1 MYILTNAFNNLG
13 RNKGRNI
20 LLGIIIFIL
29 ILSTTVGLVIN
40 TTTKGIIEDYKA
52 RFGSEVTLSVDF
64 DKLMAEYTPNADG
77 RTFLSTAPKISPEK
91 YVAFA
96 DSECLKTYHM
106 NMLAGIVFENLKAVD
121 EQANEGMGSIGGGNG
136 DYISP
141 TAKLLGYTDPNDM
154 PDFANGLR
162 KMIEGTLYQ
171 GKNECIVSSDFADLN
186 QLGVGDTFVVKDTKS
201 KKTIA
206 LKVAGIY
213 ADATEAKKELPASF
227 FSMEGSYGNRRN
239 EIFVNI
245 DTVSGNFDI
254 SGLTVNAEYELK
266 SPDLVQDFEKELRD
280 KGLPDAYNVETDEA
294 SYNKIV
300 APVIGLSKIS
310 MTFVWVILV
319 VGSMILLLITTMAIR
334 ERKYEIGVLRAMGL
348 KKEKISVM
356 FVAETVMITVLCLG
370 LGLGIGNAVSQPV
383 ADSLIASQVEAI
395 AGSAKGDMQFSGS
408 ISTEES
414 NTSASA
420 SNVQPLSE
428 IDVSLTSEASLQ
440 IALIALAL
448 ALLSSATGVIFI
460 TKYEPMKILSERN

>member
-1 MYILTNAFNNLG
+1 MYILTNALKNLG

-40 TTTKGIIEDYKA
+40 TTTKGIIEDYRT
-52 RFGSEVTLSVDF
+52 RFGSEVTLSIDF
-64 DKLMAEYTPNADG
+64 DKLMAEYKPSADG
-77 RTFLSTAPKISPEK
+77 KTFLSAAPKISPEK

-96 DSECLKTYHM
+96 DSECLKTYRM
-106 NMLAGIVFENLKAVD
+106 NMLAGIVFEDLKAVD
-121 EQANEGMGSIGGGNG
+121 EQANEGMGSLGGGNG
-136 DYISP
+136 DYIPP
-141 TAKLLGYTDPNDM
+141 TAKLLGYTDPHDM

-171 GKNECIVSSDFADLN
+171 GKNECIISSDFAELN
-186 QLGVGDTFVVKDTKS
+186 QLEVGDTFVVKDTKS
-201 KKTIA
+201 KKSIA
-206 LKVAGIY
+206 LKVTGIY

-227 FSMEGSYGNRRN
+227 FSMEGSYENRRN

-245 DTVSGNFDI
+245 DTISENFDI

-266 SPDLVQDFEKELRD
+266 SPDFVQDFEKELRD
-280 KGLPDAYNVETDEA
+280 KGLPDAYIVETDEA

-310 MTFVWVILV
+310 MTFAWVILA
-319 VGSMILLLITTMAIR
+319 VGSMILLLITAMGIR

-348 KKEKISVM
+348 KKAKVSIM
-356 FVAETVMITVLCLG
+356 FVAESVMITVLCLG
-370 LGLGIGNAVSQPV
+370 LGFGIGNAVSQPV
-383 ADSLIASQVEAI
+383 ADSLIASQVEA
-395 AGSAKGDMQFSGS
+395 ASSAKSDMHNGLTS
-408 ISTEES
+408 IGES
-414 NTSASA
+414 NTSTSG
-420 SNVQPLSE
+420 VQPLSE
-428 IDVSLTSEASLQ
+428 IDVSLTAEAALQ

-448 ALLSSATGVIFI
+448 ALLSSAAGVIFI